1 MSGTLEGDKDAVRS
15 VMALQTRN
23 YWHPST
29 SRTQNMFY
37 NIMVPYVLELLL
49 RMEILRKKS
58 SSLEFETQLMTTV
71 WNKLSVIE
79 QIILEC

>member
-1 MSGTLEGDKDAVRS
+1 
-15 VMALQTRN
+15 
-23 YWHPST
+23 
-29 SRTQNMFY
+29 MFY
-37 NIMVPYVLELLL
+37 NIMVSYVLELLL
-49 RMEILRKKS
+49 PMEILREQS